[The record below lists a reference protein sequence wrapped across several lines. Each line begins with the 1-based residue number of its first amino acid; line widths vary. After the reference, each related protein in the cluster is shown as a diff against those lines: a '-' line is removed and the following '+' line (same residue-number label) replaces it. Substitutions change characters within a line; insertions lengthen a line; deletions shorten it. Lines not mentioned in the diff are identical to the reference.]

1 MTNLDRG
8 IKMNPK
14 VLEILDHALQVAEKA
29 DKPQQDTICA
39 LVELVHSIVE
49 QKLSTIRK
57 RISRDGMT
65 IEEAIT
71 TPPMKKTLEMDE
83 VLSVEELQL
92 SLSKSAYLLNVN
104 PSTLYHFINKHS
116 ITWRGKGQC
125 FKHGQVNPQSNKQ
138 RAIAAGI
145 SHNTVLGR
153 MARRGISFDEALS
166 MGGVK

>member
-1 MTNLDRG
+1 
-8 IKMNPK
+8 MNPK
-14 VLEILDHALQVAEKA
+14 VTEILDHALTVAEKS

-49 QKLSTIRK
+49 QKLSTLRK

-125 FKHGQVNPQSNKQ
+125 FRRGEVNPQSNKQ
-138 RAIAAGI
+138 RAIAAGLKP
-145 SHNTVLGR
+145 NTVIGR
-153 MARRGISFDEALS
+153 MVRKGISFDEALAG
-166 MGGVK
+166 GGVK

>member
-1 MTNLDRG
+1 
-8 IKMNPK
+8 MNPK
-14 VLEILDHALQVAEKA
+14 VTEILDHALTVAEKS
-29 DKPQQDTICA
+29 DKPQQATICA

-71 TPPMKKTLEMDE
+71 TPTMKKTLEMDE
-83 VLSVEELQL
+83 VLQIEQLQL

-125 FKHGQVNPQSNKQ
+125 YKRGEVNPQSNKQ

-153 MARRGISFDEALS
+153 MVRRGISFDEALA

>member
-1 MTNLDRG
+1 M
-8 IKMNPK
+8 INPK
-14 VLEILDHALQVAEKA
+14 VLEILDHALTVAEKSA
-29 DKPQQDTICA
+29 KPQSDTICA

-49 QKLSTIRK
+49 QKLSTLRK
-57 RISRDGMT
+57 RINRDGMT

-71 TPPMKKTLEMDE
+71 TPPMKKTKKTLAIDD
-83 VLSVEELQL
+83 VLQIEQLQL

-125 FKHGQVNPQSNKQ
+125 FKHGEVNPNSNKQ

-145 SHNTVLGR
+145 SHNTILGR
-153 MARRGISFDEALS
+153 MARRGISFDEALAV
-166 MGGVK
+166 GCVK